1 MAAVSS
7 NARTI
12 TRKAKSNLAFAL
24 ASLPEERRRDM
35 ITFYAF
41 CRVVDDIADDLAVP
55 ALMREEAL
63 RRWGMALHAAVPDED
78 PLAGE
83 VRALAMKYRI
93 PLARFEDIIEG
104 VTRDLRPQTFGTA
117 EDLEEYCHLVA
128 SVVGLVSIE
137 IFGYRDPACRDYA
150 LALGQALQWTNILR
164 DVAQDARLGR
174 LYLPMAD
181 LHRFQITD
189 AEVLGGTMDGRFR
202 ALMEHEYHR
211 TEAYFQKAVALLP
224 AVDRKSMVAAETMRR
239 IYHALLRKMRADG
252 FRVFDKR
259 YRLAKPHMI
268 WLLLATRLGWGG
280 RRTKEPALARH
291 A

>member
-1 MAAVSS
+1 MAVSTS
-7 NARTI
+7 SARSI
-12 TRKAKSNLAFAL
+12 ARKAKSNLAFAL
-24 ASLPEERRRDM
+24 GSLPGERRRDM
-35 ITFYAF
+35 VTFYAF
-41 CRVVDDIADDLAVP
+41 CRLVDDIADDTGVP
-55 ALMREEAL
+55 VDQREVSLRQWREAL
-63 RRWGMALHAAVPDED
+63 RVPVPGED

-83 VRALAMKYRI
+83 VRLLAEKYRI
-93 PLARFEDIIEG
+93 PIERFEEILEG

-117 EDLEEYCHLVA
+117 EDLEKYCHLVA

-137 IFGYRDPACRDYA
+137 IFGYKDPDCREYA

-164 DVAQDARLGR
+164 DVAQDAKLGR
-174 LYLPMAD
+174 LYLPLAD

-224 AVDRKSMVAAETMRR
+224 GQDRKSMVAAETMRR

-252 FRVFDKR
+252 FQVFSKR
-259 YRLAKPHMI
+259 YRLAKPHML
-268 WLLLATRLGWGG
+268 WLLLATRLGWE
-280 RRTKEPALARH
+280 RRGKNHR
-291 A
+291 

>member
-1 MAAVSS
+1 MRERSCRFTGNMAVSTR

-24 ASLPEERRRDM
+24 GSLPGDRRADM

-41 CRVVDDIADDLAVP
+41 CRLVDDIADDTTVPLPQREAALAKW
-55 ALMREEAL
+55 RQ
-63 RRWGMALHAAVPDED
+63 ALHGEVPGED
-78 PLAGE
+78 PLAVE
-83 VRALAMKYRI
+83 VRALAEKYRI
-93 PLARFEDIIEG
+93 PIVRFEEILEG

-117 EDLEEYCHLVA
+117 EDLEKYCHLVA

-137 IFGYRDPACRDYA
+137 IFGYKDPRCREYA

-164 DVAQDARLGR
+164 DVAQDAKLGR
-174 LYLPMAD
+174 LYLPLAD

-189 AEVLGGTMDGRFR
+189 AELLGGTMDGRFR

-211 TEAYFQKAVALLP
+211 TEAYFQKAVELLP
-224 AVDRKSMVAAETMRR
+224 EQDRRSMVAAETMRR

-252 FRVFDKR
+252 FQVFSKR
-259 YRLAKPHMI
+259 YRLAKPHML
-268 WLLLATRLGWGG
+268 WLLLATRLGWV
-280 RRTKEPALARH
+280 R
-291 A
+291 